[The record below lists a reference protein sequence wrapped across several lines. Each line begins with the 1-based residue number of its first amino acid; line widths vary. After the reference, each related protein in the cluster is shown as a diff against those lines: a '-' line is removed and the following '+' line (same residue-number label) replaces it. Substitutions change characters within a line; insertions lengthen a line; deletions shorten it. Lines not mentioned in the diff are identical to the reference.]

1 LAITIDET
9 LVSRLISEQFPALGD
24 LPIRP
29 VAKQGWDN
37 RTFRLGEKLSI
48 RLPSEEGYAAAV
60 EKEAI
65 ALTAL
70 APYISVPLPQIYAMG
85 EPTEFYPLPWSIRYW
100 QSGETLE
107 VAPPRD
113 RSAFAVQLA
122 KLLIELRNAPATKT
136 LEAGVHSFY
145 RGCHPTI
152 YENEV
157 HHCLD
162 LLKLQIDAEKCLA
175 IWQSS
180 IQSTWS
186 HPPVWFHGDIAVG
199 NILMHDGKISA
210 LIDFGTCGVGDPACD
225 YAIAWTYFTE
235 PERAQFQSTLQI
247 DQGTW
252 QRAKAWALWKSL
264 VTLSGR
270 SSPDQNGIHAR
281 TLKEILNE
289 PVV

>member
-1 LAITIDET
+1 MAFTIDDK
-9 LVSRLISEQFPALGD
+9 LVRLLISEQFPQLQD
-24 LPIRP
+24 LTIQP
-29 VAKQGWDN
+29 VERQGWDN
-37 RTFRLGEKLSI
+37 RTFRLGEELSI
-48 RLPSEEGYAAAV
+48 RLPSEEGYAPAV
-60 EKEAI
+60 EKESI

-70 APYISVPLPQIYAMG
+70 APHLSVPLPQIYALG
-85 EPTEFYPLPWSIRYW
+85 KPTELYPLPWSIRYW

-113 RSAFAVQLA
+113 KDAFAIQLA
-122 KLLIELRNAPATKT
+122 KLLIELRNAPANKT
-136 LEAGVHSFY
+136 LEAGAHSFY

-157 HHCLD
+157 HQSLN
-162 LLKLQIDAEKCLA
+162 LLENQINTASCLA

-180 IQSTWS
+180 TGSKWS

-199 NILMHDGKISA
+199 NILMHDGEISA

-225 YAIAWTYFTE
+225 YAIAWTYFTKA
-235 PERAQFQSTLQI
+235 ERAQFQSTLQI

-264 VTLSGR
+264 VTLAGL
-270 SSPDQNGIHAR
+270 SSPDQNGVQAR
-281 TLKEILNE
+281 TLKEILDE
-289 PVV
+289 QQI